1 MNHWERLTILRRLR
15 YTKIH
20 GGGLVLTPW
29 DNEKWIPGQD
39 RGETITGTEAED
51 WTRAFNENIVGT
63 DYAPSVLPPA
73 LLKEYYER
81 LQEFQLDFWKEF
93 HDQIFAVVSV
103 DYLDEAEA
111 KEEKYEKKRAAAIE
125 HYKAQHM
132 SEEAAQRAAE
142 EAVNDVKFKDERDE
156 ERRQEERIM
165 WAMRER
171 LAREAGETLHELE
184 DAERERLPR
193 GTNAADARRAREEY
207 VKTLNAK
214 KPEAPEVLHELAEAE
229 REEFAGEYDHPRST
243 KQEIRAAILRAEEG
257 REAGENSEA

>member
-51 WTRAFNENIVGT
+51 WTRAFNEHIVGT
-63 DYAPSVLPPA
+63 DYTPSVLPPE
-73 LLKEYYER
+73 LLKEYYGR

-93 HDQIFAVVSV
+93 RDQIFAVVSV

-111 KEEKYEKKRAAAIE
+111 KEEEYEKKRAAAIE
-125 HYKAQHM
+125 HYKTQRHM
-132 SEEAAQRAAE
+132 NEEVAEQAAE
-142 EAVNDVKFKDERDE
+142 EALAMWRRDDADDEKRK
-156 ERRQEERIM
+156 RQERVKHK
-165 WAMRER
+165 RQ
-171 LAREAGETLHELE
+171 
-184 DAERERLPR
+184 PK
-193 GTNAADARRAREEY
+193 GTNAEDARRAREEY
-207 VKTLNAK
+207 VRKLEAKT
-214 KPEAPEVLHELAEAE
+214 PEAPEVLHELAEAE
-229 REEFAGEYDHPRST
+229 REEFAGEYDHPHST
-243 KQEIRAAILRAEEG
+243 EQEIRAAILRAEEG